1 MWNLTGECVKVVE
14 GHKGRGI
21 WSMCI
26 NRDNSKVVRNIS
38 VKISCDCFYFIVG
51 W

>member
-1 MWNLTGECVKVVE
+1 MWSLTGECVQVIE

-26 NRDNSKVVRNIS
+26 NKDNSKVVNDDERC
-38 VKISCDCFYFIVG
+38 VMYFDQIFG
-51 W
+51 R

>member
-1 MWNLTGECVKVVE
+1 MNGQCVQVVE

-26 NRDNSKVVRNIS
+26 NKDSDKVV
-38 VKISCDCFYFIVG
+38 
-51 W
+51 

>member
-1 MWNLTGECVKVVE
+1 MTGECVHVIE

-26 NRDNSKVVRNIS
+26 NRNNNKVVRLEVQVYIMFQ
-38 VKISCDCFYFIVG
+38 VMLI